1 VKGVVEGPSSITNH
15 YLIASLQHPSLIT
28 CSVAYYVASLYIPQ
42 TISIQTRF
50 FFFFFLWNFG
60 ISYNNNNGRRRQKL
74 NGSYQIAINQ
84 FQVDST
90 FMS

>member
-1 VKGVVEGPSSITNH
+1 MKGVVEGPSSITNH

-50 FFFFFLWNFG
+50 LFIYLFIFMEFWN
-60 ISYNNNNGRRRQKL
+60 
-74 NGSYQIAINQ
+74 
-84 FQVDST
+84 
-90 FMS
+90 